1 MPPSQALA
9 LHTVKRVSLVLDIPG
24 PVVSARLVS
33 RGERGRVVEV
43 LSLVVEVLPQR
54 LACLV
59 GAPNRPPC
67 GNTGCW
73 SSRSYTMI
81 IGEFGVHIQPKAGIQ
96 ANKE

>member
-43 LSLVVEVLPQR
+43 LSLVVEVLALHNAWRVSLVHLIVR
-54 LACLV
+54 LV
-59 GAPNRPPC
+59 VIPGAGR
-67 GNTGCW
+67 
-73 SSRSYTMI
+73 RDR
-81 IGEFGVHIQPKAGIQ
+81 IQ
-96 ANKE
+96 

>member
-43 LSLVVEVLPQR
+43 DPPR

-67 GNTGCW
+67 GNTGCR

-81 IGEFGVHIQPKAGIQ
+81 IGEFGVHIQPKAGTQ